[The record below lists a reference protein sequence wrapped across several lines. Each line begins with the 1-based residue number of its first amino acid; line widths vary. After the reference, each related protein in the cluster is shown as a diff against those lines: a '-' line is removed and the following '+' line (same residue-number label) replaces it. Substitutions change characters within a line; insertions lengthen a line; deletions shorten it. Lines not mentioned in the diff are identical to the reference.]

1 MKYPT
6 YLMTEQ
12 MFEKYDF
19 TLDKT
24 QWIDDKLIY
33 VVDFKHRPTKEEAL
47 CRKTY

>member
-1 MKYPT
+1 MMGGPYNCLFLDVMKYPT

-33 VVDFKHRPTKEEAL
+33 VVD
-47 CRKTY
+47 Y